1 MRLLPFLMNSRTLL
15 AEMQQLILG
24 ILVICNVGAGIELA
38 ADLEDV
44 FLQSNLISQADAV
57 LVPPPDG
64 NPDGDSAV
72 GCDHCCHGIAH
83 LAGMIVHSRMIPYQA
98 GHTQFALAVKR
109 YWLPPTAPPNPP
121 PNV

>member
-1 MRLLPFLMNSRTLL
+1 MKMRK
-15 AEMQQLILG
+15 LILA

-44 FLQSNLISQADAV
+44 LLQSDLSSQAGDV
-57 LVPPPDG
+57 LSTSLDG
-64 NPDGDSAV
+64 DQDGDSAV
-72 GCDHCCHGIAH
+72 DCDHCCHAVAH
-83 LAGMIVHSRMIPYQA
+83 LAGMIIRSRMIPYQA
-98 GHTQFALAVKR
+98 GHTEFALADIL